1 MIGQKVAHYEVTEK
15 IGAGGMGEVF
25 RARDTK
31 LDRDVALKVLPE
43 NFAVDE
49 ERLAR
54 FDREAR
60 LLAGLNHSNIGGI
73 YGTEHWQGRHILV
86 LEYIEGEDLQQRL
99 EKGPIPV
106 DDALPIALQ
115 IADALEVAHDQGV
128 IHRDLKPANVKV
140 TPDGAVK
147 VLDFGLAKAL
157 DTADGDSDITNSP
170 TLLASSP
177 TVQGVILG
185 TAGYM
190 SPEQARG
197 KRVDRRADIFAFGC
211 VLYEMLSGT
220 RGFTGDTIS
229 DTLASVLKEHPDMEK
244 LPADTPA
251 AIRNLL
257 ERCLDKNPRQ
267 RLRDIGEARI
277 LIDQVIRGEADTTG
291 VAPQQTQSKTRT
303 IIPYGIT
310 ALLVIAA
317 IMITYYVTRSPVA
330 EMPLRKFNISVE
342 SRGAGPTEP
351 IVSPDGSRVVYV
363 LGNALIVQPFDDL
376 HSVTMDIEGTPQMP
390 FWSPDGTQIA
400 YFSEGKIWRVP
411 AAGGASV
418 LVCNPKVG
426 FSGGTGGTWTEDGR
440 ILFGTG
446 ASGILEVP
454 VQGGDEK
461 VFLPL
466 TDNESDHHEPYAL
479 PGDRGVI
486 FIPHRI
492 TSSPDQIVL
501 YAKGERRVL
510 LEVPELRLHRPRYS
524 ASGHILYRRPGTNG
538 GVWALPFSLE
548 SLEVTGEPFIV
559 AAATTH
565 GSASDDGTLV
575 YLKGT
580 GDNQYVVRWLGR
592 DGTVNEPLSEPGPT
606 RLWPSFSA
614 DGKRAV
620 VAEMADENVD
630 LWIYD
635 LARRSRT
642 RFTFAPGREMFPVWG
657 PDGKDIYYW
666 RPTPDS
672 IYSKPADGTG
682 VAEAVISGGMPA
694 LSPDMKYLVFKQAIK
709 GQQDDIYYMDMETK
723 EAVALIATAADED
736 TPLLSPA
743 GGFLAY
749 DSDESGA
756 WELYVTPFPSGS
768 GKWQVS
774 LGEYAWANWGADGKT
789 IQYSKMNGDILE
801 VQFSVGP
808 SGVELST
815 PEPLFDADELNLPTT
830 GYAYFKQSPNDL
842 NKFLIMNPLSTN
854 RREVNTDLT
863 IVENWFREF
872 GQPGTP

>member
-1 MIGQKVAHYEVTEK
+1 MVGEKIAHYEVTEK
-15 IGAGGMGEVF
+15 IGAGGMGEVY

-43 NFAVDE
+43 SFAVDE

-54 FDREAR
+54 FDREAK
-60 LLAGLNHSNIGGI
+60 LLAALNHAHIAGI

-86 LEYIEGEDLQQRL
+86 LEYVEGDDLQQRL

-115 IADALEVAHDQGV
+115 IADAVEVAHDQGV

-140 TPDGAVK
+140 TPDGTVK

-157 DTADGDSDITNSP
+157 DTAGDDDITTSP

-244 LPADTPA
+244 LPDDTPP
-251 AIRNLL
+251 AIRRLI

-277 LIDQVIRGEADTTG
+277 LIDQVIRGEHDDTTAA
-291 VAPQQTQSKTRT
+291 APRQTQSKTKT
-303 IIPYGIT
+303 VIPYGIM
-310 ALLVIAA
+310 AALVIAA
-317 IMITYYVTRSPVA
+317 TVITYQMTRSPAA
-330 EMPLRKFNISVE
+330 EAPIRKFRVPVE

-351 IVSPDGSRVVYV
+351 IVSPDGSRVAYI
-363 LGNALIVQPFDDL
+363 LGNELIVQPFDDL
-376 HSVTMDIEGTPQMP
+376 HAVTMDAEGTPTMP

-400 YFSEGKIWRVP
+400 YFSEGRIWRVP

-418 LVCNPKVG
+418 LVCDPKVG

-466 TDNESDHHEPYAL
+466 ADDEGDHHEPYAL
-479 PGDRGVI
+479 PGDRGVV
-486 FIPHRI
+486 FLPHRI
-492 TSSPDQIVL
+492 TGSPDRIEL
-501 YAKGERRVL
+501 YAGGVRKVL
-510 LEVPELRLHRPRYS
+510 LEVTDLRLYRPRYS
-524 ASGHILYRRPGTNG
+524 ASGHILFRRPGANG

-559 AAATTH
+559 AAASTH
-565 GSASDDGTLV
+565 GSAADDGTLV
-575 YLKGT
+575 YLAGT
-580 GDNQYVVRWLGR
+580 GENTYVVRWLGR
-592 DGTVNEPLSEPGPT
+592 DGSLSEPLSEPGPA
-606 RLWPSFSA
+606 RLHPGFSP
-614 DGKRAV
+614 DGRRV
-620 VAEMADENVD
+620 VVSEFTDENVD
-630 LWIYD
+630 LWIHD
-635 LARRSRT
+635 LARHSRT
-642 RFTFAPGREMFPVWG
+642 RFTFDPNREVFPVWG
-657 PDGKDIYYW
+657 ADGKDIYYW
-666 RPTPDS
+666 RTSPDS
-672 IYSKPADGTG
+672 IYRKPADGTG
-682 VAEAVISGGMPA
+682 VAEAVIDGGMPA
-694 LSPDMKYLVFKQAIK
+694 VSPDMKYLVFKRAIK
-709 GQQDDIYYMDMETK
+709 GRQDDIYYMDMETQ
-723 EAVALIATAADED
+723 EAVPLIATAADED

-743 GGFLAY
+743 GGYLAY
-749 DSDESGA
+749 DSDESGG

-774 LGEYAWANWGADGKT
+774 LGEYAHANWGADGKT
-789 IQYSKMNGDILE
+789 IQYATMGGDILE

-815 PEPLFDADELNLPTT
+815 PELLFDADKLNLPTT
-830 GYAYFKQSPNDL
+830 AYAYFKQSPNDL
-842 NKFLIMNPLSTN
+842 DKFLIMNPLSTN

-863 IVENWFREF
+863 VVENWFREF
-872 GQPGTP
+872 AGP

>member
-1 MIGQKVAHYEVTEK
+1 MIGQKIAHYEVTEK
-15 IGAGGMGEVF
+15 IGAGGMGEVY
-25 RARDTK
+25 RARDSK

-43 NFAVDE
+43 SLAVDE

-54 FDREAR
+54 FDREAK
-60 LLAGLNHSNIGGI
+60 LLAALNHANIAAI

-86 LEYIEGEDLQQRL
+86 LEYVEGDDLQQRL

-115 IADALEVAHDQGV
+115 IADAVEAAHDQGV

-140 TPDGAVK
+140 TPDGTVK

-157 DTADGDSDITNSP
+157 DTIGDEDISSSP

-197 KRVDRRADIFAFGC
+197 KRVDRRADIFAFGI

-244 LPADTPA
+244 LPADRPPQ
-251 AIRNLL
+251 IHRLL
-257 ERCLDKNPRQ
+257 ERCLDKDPRQ

-277 LIDQVIRGEADTTG
+277 LIDQVIRREADTTG
-291 VAPQQTQSKTRT
+291 AAPRQTQTKTQT
-303 IIPYGIT
+303 IIPYGIM

-317 IMITYYVTRSPVA
+317 TVITYQMAKSPAA
-330 EMPLRKFNISVE
+330 EAPLRKFRMPVE

-351 IVSPDGSRVVYV
+351 IVSPDGSRVAYI

-376 HSVTMDIEGTPQMP
+376 HVVTMDTEGTPAMP
-390 FWSPDGTQIA
+390 FWSPDGTQIG

-418 LVCNPKVG
+418 LVCDPKVG

-440 ILFGTG
+440 IIFGTG
-446 ASGILEVP
+446 ASGLLEVP
-454 VQGGDEK
+454 VQGGDER

-466 TDNESDHHEPYAL
+466 QDDESDQHEPYSL
-479 PGDRGVI
+479 PGDRGVL
-486 FIPHRI
+486 FLPHRI
-492 TSSPDQIVL
+492 TSPPDRIEL
-501 YAKGERRVL
+501 YANGERKVL
-510 LEVPELRLHRPRYS
+510 LEVPQLRLYRPRYS
-524 ASGHILYRRPGTNG
+524 ATGHILFRRPGANG

-559 AAATTH
+559 AAASTH
-565 GSASDDGTLV
+565 GSVADDGTLV
-575 YLKGT
+575 YLSGSGENT
-580 GDNQYVVRWLGR
+580 YVVRWLSR
-592 DGTVNEPLSEPGPT
+592 DGTVSEPLSEPGPS
-606 RLWPSFSA
+606 RLFPAFSP
-614 DGKRAV
+614 DGRRV
-620 VAEMADENVD
+620 VVSEFTDENVD

-642 RFTFAPGREMFPVWG
+642 RFTFDPAREMFPVWG
-657 PDGKDIYYW
+657 ADGKDIYYW
-666 RPTPDS
+666 RPSPDS
-672 IYSKPADGTG
+672 IYSKAADGTG
-682 VAEAVISGGMPA
+682 VAKTVIDGGMPA
-694 LSPDMKYLVFKQAIK
+694 VSPDMKYLVFKRAIK
-709 GQQDDIYYMDMETK
+709 GQQDDIYYMEMGTK
-723 EAVALIATAADED
+723 EAVPLIATAADED

-774 LGEYAWANWGADGKT
+774 LGEWIFWKCSSAWVRVAW
-789 IQYSKMNGDILE
+789 SSPHRSCFL
-801 VQFSVGP
+801 
-808 SGVELST
+808 T
-815 PEPLFDADELNLPTT
+815 PM
-830 GYAYFKQSPNDL
+830 S
-842 NKFLIMNPLSTN
+842 
-854 RREVNTDLT
+854 
-863 IVENWFREF
+863 
-872 GQPGTP
+872 